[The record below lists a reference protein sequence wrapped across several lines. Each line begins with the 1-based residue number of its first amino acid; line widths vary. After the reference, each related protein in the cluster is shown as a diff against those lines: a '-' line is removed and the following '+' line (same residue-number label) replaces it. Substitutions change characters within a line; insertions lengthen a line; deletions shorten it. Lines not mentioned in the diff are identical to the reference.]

1 MNNYEETVG
10 YFIAKIRDLE
20 SAESATNPPQDI
32 PLSFRFAIDLDG
44 NKPDVISALNAFLDI
59 GCFPVAVLWRD
70 MKSNKV
76 SVGYPDSIPAWL
88 RTVVSNRAPDLI
100 NDVVVRLT
108 CNYSGNSGKWC

>member
-1 MNNYEETVG
+1 MNNFKKTIG
-10 YFIAKIRDLE
+10 YFIAEIRDLE

-44 NKPDVISALNAFLDI
+44 NKPDMISALNAFLDI

-88 RTVVSNRAPDLI
+88 RTVVSNRATDLI
-100 NDVVVRLT
+100 SDVVSHLIGY
-108 CNYSGNSGKWC
+108 YSGDSEKWC